1 MKKIIENI
9 REWIRL
15 EKEWWISEVF
25 MFLQAPP
32 EPEPEEDEEEEEIS
46 D

>member
-1 MKKIIENI
+1 MKKIIEDI

-15 EKEWWISEVF
+15 EKEWFISEVF

-32 EPEPEEDEEEEEIS
+32 EPVEDEEEEE

>member
-1 MKKIIENI
+1 MKKIIEDI

-15 EKEWWISEVF
+15 EKEWWTSEVF
-25 MFLQAPP
+25 MFLQTPP
-32 EPEPEEDEEEEEIS
+32 EPIEDDEEEE